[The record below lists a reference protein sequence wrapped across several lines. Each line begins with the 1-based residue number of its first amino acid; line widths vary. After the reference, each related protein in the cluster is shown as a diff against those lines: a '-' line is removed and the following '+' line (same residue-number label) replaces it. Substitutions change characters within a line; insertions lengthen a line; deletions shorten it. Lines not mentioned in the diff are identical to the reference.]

1 MQDNRTMQAEKQGA
15 SLLTRFAG
23 KVFVD
28 VLPAALTSLIGGVLI
43 TQYQIHNAV
52 APRPVAVQA
61 APASPEMMQLV
72 HDEHTAIMNY
82 LDTQMA
88 AEKSRNDAEDAAKA
102 RAIAAAEVKP
112 EPVELREVAQV
123 LAAAKP
129 GKRIKVAD
137 AAPAPIPAPA
147 HEPLAIAQAEP
158 IASAAPAAPPVPQ
171 SKSLLEKTLDLKDH
185 VVAATG
191 NAAWTVVSAIG
202 GLPSWIASIGDRK
215 SELTSS

>member
-1 MQDNRTMQAEKQGA
+1 
-15 SLLTRFAG
+15 
-23 KVFVD
+23 
-28 VLPAALTSLIGGVLI
+28 VLI
-43 TQYQIHNAV
+43 TQYQVHNAV
-52 APRPVAVQA
+52 APRPVAAQA
-61 APASPEMMQLV
+61 IPASPEMMQLV
-72 HDEHTAIMNY
+72 HDEHTAIMTY

-102 RAIAAAEVKP
+102 RAIAAAEAKP
-112 EPVELREVAQV
+112 EPVELREVAQMP
-123 LAAAKP
+123 AASKP

-137 AAPAPIPAPA
+137 AAPAPISAPA
-147 HEPLAIAQAEP
+147 HEPLAIAQA
-158 IASAAPAAPPVPQ
+158 APQ